1 METDI
6 IDLPEVLERVQDDK
20 ELLVE
25 LFEIYKEDFMKK
37 RESLGE
43 AINVKN
49 IDKIK
54 EIAHSMKGASGNISA
69 KLIYASCLELE
80 QLAKSGTTTGMAD
93 LVKRVDDQFAQVK
106 IKTAE
111 LSKEWGGG

>member
-6 IDLPEVLERVQDDK
+6 IDLAEVLERVQDDK

-25 LFEIYKEDFMKK
+25 LFDIYKEDFLKK
-37 RESLGE
+37 RQSLGD
-43 AINVKN
+43 AIADKN

-80 QLAKSGTTTGMAD
+80 QLAKSGTTTGMDA
-93 LVKRVDDQFAQVK
+93 LVKKVDVQFSQVK
-106 IKTAE
+106 NKTTE
-111 LSKEWGGG
+111 LAKEWGS